1 MKLKANSS
9 EQKLRGAYYTP
20 FDLADKIVRLF
31 DFEKIKTILEPSG
44 GDGVFIDALAKN
56 SLISKNITAVEIEEP
71 ELNKVKE
78 RYKNEKSV
86 KLIKDDFLNFY
97 ENAKKSQSY
106 DLILGNPPYIRYQY
120 LSEAQRNILSQI
132 IEENGMKPN
141 KLINIWVC
149 FLVACTKLL
158 SENGKIAFV
167 IPAELLQVAYA
178 EELRLFLSNQFSKIT
193 LITFETLVFPDI
205 EQEILV
211 FVGEKGGQE
220 KGIRTIEMHDLNDFS
235 KLDLESNGFIPLQ
248 HVKEKWTRYFTNSEE
263 IELIRQLKED
273 KRFKKFSDFGIIN
286 VGITTGDNDFFSID
300 KEREEKYQLTNAL
313 LPLIG
318 RSSHAHGIYFT
329 KRDWQ
334 VNSKNGKKSQLLNF
348 PDIPFEEYP
357 QGYKNYIKKGEDD
370 GINKGYKCRIRDR
383 WYIVPSVWV
392 PDAFFL
398 RRNNLYPKFVLNKC
412 NAVSTDTMHRMKINK
427 DVNPDLLLFSY
438 YNSVSFAFS
447 EICGRSYGG
456 GVLEILPGETGNI
469 LIPDVKDFPKDKLKE
484 LLAKVDEIVRNE
496 KNIEEAL
503 DLVDKELLVKIL
515 HVDENI
521 CKQARQIWKKMQKRR
536 LGRS

>member
-31 DFEKIKTILEPSG
+31 DFEKIKTILEPSC

-78 RYKNEKSV
+78 RYKNEESV

-220 KGIRTIEMHDLNDFS
+220 KGIRIIEMHDLNDFS

-456 GVLEILPGETGNI
+456 GVLEILPGEMGNI

>member
-496 KNIEEAL
+496 KNIEEVL